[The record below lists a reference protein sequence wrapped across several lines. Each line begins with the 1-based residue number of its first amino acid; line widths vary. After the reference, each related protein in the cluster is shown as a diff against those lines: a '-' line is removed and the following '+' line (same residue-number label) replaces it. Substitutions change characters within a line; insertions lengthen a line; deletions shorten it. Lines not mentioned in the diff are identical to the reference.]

1 MVRELEALA
10 PLRYS
15 LITERRRHA
24 PPGAGG
30 GGPGAPGR
38 NLLDGEE
45 LPPKASGALRP
56 GQRLR
61 IETPGGGGLRP
72 PRHQRVR

>member
-1 MVRELEALA
+1 VIRELEALE

-15 LITERRRHA
+15 LITERRRHR
-24 PPGAGG
+24 PPGAEGG
-30 GGPGAPGR
+30 KDGAIGR

-45 LPPKASGALRP
+45 LPSKSIGELDA

-61 IETPGGGGLRP
+61 IETPGGGGYGSR
-72 PRHQRVR
+72 